1 MAASQHTCQMSDD
14 LSKLNVVV
22 RAINSLPSPMVV
34 IVIVMGMFPAI
45 FTLMAMITVILITM
59 MVDAVTIMLIVS
71 RA

>member
-1 MAASQHTCQMSDD
+1 M
-14 LSKLNVVV
+14 L
-22 RAINSLPSPMVV
+22 V
-34 IVIVMGMFPAI
+34 IVIVMGMFTAI